1 MMSQLFSDLLSER
14 VEASLLWSRCSG
26 ELSCCRAPPL
36 ICLHIYREAEAR
48 PDVYP
53 TICLFFSSL
62 LVGTFTCCSV
72 HEYEQ
77 QEPVSGPREPVSG
90 PQEPVFGPQEPV
102 SSAQEPVDYPLPS
115 GHAEAWCSMRT
126 VFSCGCTCSRDLR
139 TMKMKITD
147 APVRVCCCTP
157 VFGSAWLKCT
167 CVSVDAEEEPV
178 PAHINQA
185 AVFGRVIRGVPEASF
200 LWRFWFSCR
209 FFAEDAF
216 ISSVCICV
224 CVFACV
230 CSQRAWKQCYLKLS
244 LIPESRDFKPA
255 VTQLSN

>member
-1 MMSQLFSDLLSER
+1 MSQLFADLLSER
-14 VEASLLWSRCSG
+14 AEASLLWSRCSG

-53 TICLFFSSL
+53 TICLFFPSL
-62 LVGTFTCCSV
+62 LVGSYTCCNV

-77 QEPVSGPREPVSG
+77 QELVSVPREPVSG
-90 PQEPVFGPQEPV
+90 
-102 SSAQEPVDYPLPS
+102 AQEPIDYPLPS

-167 CVSVDAEEEPV
+167 CVSVDAKEEPI

-200 LWRFWFSCR
+200 L
-209 FFAEDAF
+209 
-216 ISSVCICV
+216 
-224 CVFACV
+224 
-230 CSQRAWKQCYLKLS
+230 
-244 LIPESRDFKPA
+244 
-255 VTQLSN
+255 